1 MDSERACADLVG
13 LPEPRPAQPLP
24 WALFHAALNM
34 ASATEATEA
43 TEAVAPAASAV
54 VIVWAVLI
62 LRAEQRR
69 TAGRTA
75 AGAVGSPDQETS

>member
-1 MDSERACADLVG
+1 MAGR
-13 LPEPRPAQPLP
+13 PEPRPAQPLP

-34 ASATEATEA
+34 ASATEA